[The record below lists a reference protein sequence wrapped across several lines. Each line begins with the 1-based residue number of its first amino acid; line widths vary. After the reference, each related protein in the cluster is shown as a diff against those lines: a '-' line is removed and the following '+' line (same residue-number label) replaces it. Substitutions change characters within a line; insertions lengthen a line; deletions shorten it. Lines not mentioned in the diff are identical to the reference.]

1 MVRVRQALLRSGN
14 RFLALF
20 KLTLQFGEL
29 VGVVTELLTQ
39 PVHLRFLI
47 FNHLIF
53 GLQVFR
59 VSLRC
64 QGCLPSL
71 HVSASVKGY
80 KNQKQG
86 RCRPNKSGRD
96 ERRFGALQISWALR

>member
-1 MVRVRQALLRSGN
+1 MVRGREALLRSGN

-20 KLTLQFGEL
+20 KLSVQFGEP
-29 VGVVTELLTQ
+29 VGIVTELLTQ
-39 PVHLRFLI
+39 AGHLRFLI

-53 GLQVFR
+53 CLQVFR

-64 QGCLPSL
+64 QGRLPSL

-86 RCRPNKSGRD
+86 RGRPNKSRRDGRFFD
-96 ERRFGALQISWALR
+96 ALQISWPVR